1 MGLRDRFK
9 SSRNVQHGDSEN
21 GNSLTKS
28 DQRRQAMMEKFMK
41 AHSNGGGASGTF
53 SMKQQL
59 RAKSFFRKEL
69 AANSSNFFSEEKEE
83 EDSQEDTSRTI
94 EILQANVQRLTEK
107 CGALE
112 SQNILVSVQQLDIL
126 AKTVSYILSCSVLCL
141 YWKVIIYAK
150 SHLSL
155 DMLPLQ
161 LVQEAMGGETS
172 EVLLY
177 IMAVIKH
184 PITAYMV
191 QAILMVFPYI
201 HNKRTYGSMHRR
213 FQVFAIAFI
222 IIGRIKLCRWR
233 ENTFAQSGTASHT
246 GNNGASTIPQF
257 GESCTDDG
265 IWEAN
270 YEISARFLYLSIL
283 RLRGLWTKTA
293 QYLSSRADF
302 VPVAYI
308 RELGK
313 LQDQAPATPW
323 EQVEK
328 LLSPELLEQLINIDK
343 APLAS
348 ASIGQVHTAR
358 LKSTNQKV
366 VIKVQHPHAR
376 TLMTDDFWSLNV
388 ICRIVGWMEP
398 EYAFMEILMR
408 EWATEA
414 RKELNFNF
422 EAENMVDA
430 IAALSDLIPSS
441 HDLVYTSSTSDHDE
455 VPFQVHVPTPMQ
467 ELCNGDV
474 LVMDF
479 CEGCRVDDFDQI
491 EEWGLSRSAIMDG
504 ISQTFAHFMYCS
516 TIFNG
521 DPHPVRCE
529 FICYPFLGMFGS
541 HSSFYWHWALL
552 G

>member
-9 SSRNVQHGDSEN
+9 SSRNVQHEDSEN
-21 GNSLTKS
+21 GNGLTKS
-28 DQRRQAMMEKFMK
+28 DQRRQAMIEKFMK
-41 AHSNGGGASGTF
+41 AHSDGGGGGASGSF
-53 SMKQQL
+53 SVKQQL

-69 AANSSNFFSEEKEE
+69 AANPSNFFSGEE
-83 EDSQEDTSRTI
+83 EDSLEDTSRSV

-107 CGALE
+107 CAALE

-126 AKTVSYILSCSVLCL
+126 AKAVSYILSFSVLCL
-141 YWKVIIYAK
+141 YWKAILFAK

-172 EVLLY
+172 GVLPY
-177 IMAVIKH
+177 IMAVMKH
-184 PITAYMV
+184 PITSYIV
-191 QAILMVFPYI
+191 QAILMVFPYL

-213 FQVFAIAFI
+213 FQVFAVAFI

-233 ENTFAQSGTASHT
+233 ENIFAQSGTTASHT
-246 GNNGASTIPQF
+246 GKSNSANGASTIPQF

-293 QYLSSRADF
+293 QYISSRADF
-302 VPVAYI
+302 VPVSYI

-323 EQVEK
+323 EEVEK
-328 LLSPELLEQLINIDK
+328 LLSPQLLEQLTDIDK
-343 APLAS
+343 VPLAS

-358 LKSTNQKV
+358 LKSTKQKV

-388 ICRIVGWMEP
+388 ICRIIGWMEP

-430 IAALSDLIPSS
+430 TAALSDLIPSS
-441 HDLVYTSSTSDHDE
+441 HDLVYTSSSPDHDQ
-455 VPFQVHVPTPMQ
+455 VPFQVLVPTPIQ
-467 ELCNGDV
+467 ELCNVDV

-479 CEGCRVDDFDQI
+479 CEGCRVDDFNQI

-516 TIFNG
+516 PIFNG

-529 FICYPFLGMFGS
+529 FSFICYPSILGNV
-541 HSSFYWHWALL
+541 
-552 G
+552 